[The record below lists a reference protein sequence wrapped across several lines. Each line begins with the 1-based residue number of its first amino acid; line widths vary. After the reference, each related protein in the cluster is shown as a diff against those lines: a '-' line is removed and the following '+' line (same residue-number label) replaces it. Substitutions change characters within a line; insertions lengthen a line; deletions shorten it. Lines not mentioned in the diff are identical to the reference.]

1 MNELQQIPMEF
12 ELKLRVWQHQVAITS
27 AHLIEEYK
35 KSQAGEVSIPQF
47 ITDQQAS
54 EYAMQKIHEYQA
66 NGTLQE
72 EYIKAYDSIKD
83 RLPDNYSTLL

>member
-1 MNELQQIPMEF
+1 MQTNLIPIEF
-12 ELKLRVWQHQVAITS
+12 ELRLRVWQHQVAITS

-47 ITDQQAS
+47 MTNKQAC

-66 NGTLQE
+66 SGTLQE
-72 EYIKAYDSIKD
+72 EYLKAYESLKD